1 MLERSLLFTAFQL
14 SLIMLRAQSEA
25 YYAGRLVEERNNM
38 TGHAIEFNFDGEVLA
53 VPTADVL
60 NHLVAGNDIEMLPAL
75 DAVRAR
81 DGHDNDPTERISDDA
96 RRSIM
101 IQLKRAVDSLRI
113 AAGGQGSFPAGAM
126 APGTESMLP
135 GNKEAAILDAV
146 AQVIV
151 DRVKEEL
158 ALAYFDKMA
167 VKMDEVHVLHHACK
181 DPKARQGMCTLT
193 ELMPA
198 TQLIFKE
205 SRDHISSHV
214 GATLKAAFVDDLER
228 FTSHFSEAYG
238 AALSKAEASTCNAQL
253 TNRDYAVL
261 MAARLVD
268 GIAQR
273 HGWMDILEELSRT
286 EVEATAWKKR
296 GAGIDLAIRLLESM
310 QEAGSA
316 DFIELR
322 IGEWSGD
329 RLNAYMGLLLLN
341 PSVKSDLHTLGI
353 DHVVHDKY
361 EMIRSVLRAAD
372 ALRRTAEELKD
383 FIDPKVGEDKGA
395 YFARY
400 AGLVVEFIAD
410 GNEAVRRLAAE
421 WAAGAADPD
430 RLLPA
435 NFDEY
440 IEAAIG
446 LQEAVVNKDY
456 GKASLQVL
464 RIMNTALPAD
474 SILDHDL
481 VKLVTL
487 AADIAEAG
495 NGEVKE
501 IFEAA
506 IMPVG
511 SFRVKQS
518 TSFSAT
524 LNAYPGIFVG
534 AETLQGGNGTKGF
547 GGVAGPIGVALS
559 WSKGN
564 ERTLSA
570 SNTLMLGIIDIG
582 ALLTYR
588 FDTEDSV
595 SANSEVAF
603 STVLAPGLFALHGFK
618 GSPISCGFG
627 VQYAP
632 RLRGVTTDAIDLA
645 SADALRIGA
654 TIAVDIPLF
663 PLSLR
668 RRPVKPLAD
677 NVRATEAELNAL
689 RGKGRNTACMEKRLM
704 RRKARLDRALR

>member
-1 MLERSLLFTAFQL
+1 MLERLLLFTVFYLPLITL
-14 SLIMLRAQSEA
+14 SAQSEA
-25 YYAGRLVEERNNM
+25 YYAGRLVDERENM
-38 TGHAIEFNFDGEVLA
+38 ADRVIEFEFDGEMLT

-60 NHLVAGNDIEMLPAL
+60 DHLVAGNDIETLPAL
-75 DAVRAR
+75 DAMRAR
-81 DGHDNDPTERISDDA
+81 DGHDVDSTERLSDDA

-101 IQLKRAVDSLRI
+101 IQLKRAVDSVRLSSE
-113 AAGGQGSFPAGAM
+113 GQGSALEGNA
-126 APGTESMLP
+126 AEGTESMLP

-167 VKMDEVHVLHHACK
+167 VKMDDVHVLHHACH
-181 DPKARQGMCTLT
+181 DPMAPQGMCTLT

-214 GATLKAAFVDDLER
+214 GATLKAAFVDDLEK

-238 AALSKAEASTCNAQL
+238 TALSKAEASTCKALL
-253 TNRDYAVL
+253 TNEDYAVL
-261 MAARLVD
+261 MAARLVN
-268 GIAQR
+268 GIARR

-286 EVEATAWKKR
+286 EVEAIAWKKR
-296 GAGIDLAIRLLESM
+296 GAAIDLAIRLLESM
-310 QEAGSA
+310 QDAGSA

-341 PSVKSDLHTLGI
+341 PNVKSDLHALGI
-353 DHVVHDKY
+353 DHVVRNKY
-361 EMIRSVLRAAD
+361 EMIRGVLRTAD
-372 ALRRTAEELKD
+372 ALRKTAEELKD
-383 FIDPKVGEDKGA
+383 FIDPKVSEDKGSH
-395 YFARY
+395 FARY
-400 AGLVVEFIAD
+400 AGLVVEFISD
-410 GNEAVRRLAAE
+410 GNAAVRQLATE

-435 NFDEY
+435 NFDAY
-440 IEAAIG
+440 VEAAIG
-446 LQEAVVNKDY
+446 LHEAVVNKDY

-464 RIMNTALPAD
+464 RTLNAALPAD

-495 NGEVKE
+495 NGEVKG

-524 LNAYPGIFVG
+524 LNAYPGIFFG
-534 AETLQGGNGTKGF
+534 AETLQGSNGTKGF

-564 ERTLSA
+564 ERTLRA

-595 SANSEVAF
+595 SANSQVAF

-632 RLRGVTTDAIDLA
+632 RLRGVATDAIDLA
-645 SADALRIGA
+645 PADALRIGA
-654 TIAVDIPLF
+654 AIAVDIPLF

-677 NVRATEAELNAL
+677 DVRATEAELKEL
-689 RGKGRNTACMEKRLM
+689 SGQGGNTACVERRLK
-704 RRKARLDRALR
+704 RRKGRLYRALR